1 MVVLGVIALAGFV
14 LGSPCFK
21 HQTGGL
27 GTCAPP
33 PPQVSGSFKFK
44 PRPSGGRRG
53 GQVTGGLL
61 GPHWGQRRSMFGSF
75 WPKLWNVWIH
85 FGGVMWPVVGLS
97 AIGAPQ
103 SLRREI

>member
-44 PRPSGGRRG
+44 PRPSGEEEEDGG
-53 GQVTGGLL
+53 GQVTGGQL
-61 GPHWGQRRSMFGSF
+61 GPHWGQRRSIFGSF
-75 WPKLWNVWIH
+75 WLLLWNVL
-85 FGGVMWPVVGLS
+85 FL
-97 AIGAPQ
+97 
-103 SLRREI
+103 